1 MDNFKQIL
9 KETNKKLNSA
19 VYILPL
25 VFVALIVFY
34 SYMLTRFTMG
44 GSVSDFSS
52 LGNSVQSQ
60 LYGISSLY
68 NFIPVAV
75 MSVIAAV
82 FVMVKNNYKSYENL
96 GSNQL
101 TYHCSNMITTVVL
114 AIIVSVIVMIMNCC
128 VELYACGAIGTIFV
142 FDSERGV
149 LWTLFVEAAFL
160 FVLSFGIIGC
170 LAVMF
175 TNISKHNYGR
185 FIANIVIE
193 IIVFFAFIYI
203 MSSLYELIYGQ
214 LQFSNMSQA
223 LKNFAVIWDIPNSIY
238 FELALATVAN
248 MIFECIM
255 MNFRGVRR

>member
-82 FVMVKNNYKSYENL
+82 FVMVKTITSPMKIWAQINL
-96 GSNQL
+96 L
-101 TYHCSNMITTVVL
+101 
-114 AIIVSVIVMIMNCC
+114 IIVQI
-128 VELYACGAIGTIFV
+128 
-142 FDSERGV
+142 
-149 LWTLFVEAAFL
+149 
-160 FVLSFGIIGC
+160 
-170 LAVMF
+170 
-175 TNISKHNYGR
+175 
-185 FIANIVIE
+185 
-193 IIVFFAFIYI
+193 
-203 MSSLYELIYGQ
+203 
-214 LQFSNMSQA
+214 
-223 LKNFAVIWDIPNSIY
+223 
-238 FELALATVAN
+238 
-248 MIFECIM
+248 
-255 MNFRGVRR
+255 